1 MSTKTLNTR
10 IQTKIDTLQNWKDS
24 TLPLLPGEIAIA
36 TEAVEIADGLTEP
49 VCIIRIG
56 EDGKKTFSQLPDA
69 LHAKAIDVLPICKNS
84 DALKEFILTT
94 LASSDLSTTVATL
107 LESLNV
113 EDEASAN
120 KYISSVNQVNG
131 LISIT
136 REEFPNFLSDLTI
149 ELEDVTTDT
158 ENNIV
163 KKCIVLKDAKK
174 DIISYIDA
182 TDFIKDG
189 MLNSAVYN
197 AETHKITLNWNTD
210 AGINSTDINLE
221 GLVDAYTAG
230 EGISI
235 EDGIV
240 TLSEDTWLLLGM
252 AESSI
257 TEITS
262 NGSSSD
268 IPGGLI
274 INKDNKTR
282 ICNIAIDDSITFIFN
297 CGGAEV
303 TA

>member
-163 KKCIVLKDAKK
+163 KKCIV
-174 DIISYIDA
+174 
-182 TDFIKDG
+182 
-189 MLNSAVYN
+189 
-197 AETHKITLNWNTD
+197 
-210 AGINSTDINLE
+210 
-221 GLVDAYTAG
+221 
-230 EGISI
+230 
-235 EDGIV
+235 
-240 TLSEDTWLLLGM
+240 
-252 AESSI
+252 
-257 TEITS
+257 
-262 NGSSSD
+262 
-268 IPGGLI
+268 
-274 INKDNKTR
+274 
-282 ICNIAIDDSITFIFN
+282 
-297 CGGAEV
+297 
-303 TA
+303 

>member
-1 MSTKTLNTR
+1 
-10 IQTKIDTLQNWKDS
+10 
-24 TLPLLPGEIAIA
+24 
-36 TEAVEIADGLTEP
+36 
-49 VCIIRIG
+49 
-56 EDGKKTFSQLPDA
+56 
-69 LHAKAIDVLPICKNS
+69 
-84 DALKEFILTT
+84 
-94 LASSDLSTTVATL
+94 
-107 LESLNV
+107 
-113 EDEASAN
+113 
-120 KYISSVNQVNG
+120 
-131 LISIT
+131 
-136 REEFPNFLSDLTI
+136 
-149 ELEDVTTDT
+149 
-158 ENNIV
+158 
-163 KKCIVLKDAKK
+163 
-174 DIISYIDA
+174 
-182 TDFIKDG
+182 